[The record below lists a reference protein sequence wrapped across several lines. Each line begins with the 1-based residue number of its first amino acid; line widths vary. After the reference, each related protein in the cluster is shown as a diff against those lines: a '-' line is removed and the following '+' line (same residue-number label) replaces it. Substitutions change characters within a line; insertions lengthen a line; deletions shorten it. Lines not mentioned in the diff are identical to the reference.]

1 MAIHLRAIAAF
12 VLTATTVAAQAQAPA
27 SPATRPATRAGSVE
41 AGRTLYMKMTC
52 YYCHG
57 TAGQGGAA
65 GSRVAQI
72 QRSPDAFIRYIRR
85 PTGAMPAY
93 TDRILSDDQ
102 LTDIYAFLRSL
113 PGAKPANEIPLLVQ
127 LKGGQK

>member
-1 MAIHLRAIAAF
+1 MTIDLRH
-12 VLTATTVAAQAQAPA
+12 VVTVILLASSGAVRAQTPA
-27 SPATRPATRAGSVE
+27 SPARAGN
-41 AGRTLYMKMTC
+41 ADTGRTLYTTMTC

-57 TAGQGGAA
+57 TAGQGGVA
-65 GSRVAQI
+65 GARVAQI

-113 PGAKPANEIPLLVQ
+113 PGAKPAKDIPLLVLMQ
-127 LKGGQK
+127 EAQK